1 MLNMRITRRGT
12 PGDFLAPIMLNL
24 SKRKAAMAF
33 PAVEGMAP
41 LPFTSEV
48 RARTDGI
55 YERMKGVIPAVE
67 WPLFAPEIDAIL
79 RLKRERNAIVLA
91 HNYQTPE
98 IFHGVADIVGDSLA
112 LARRDRKSVVS
123 GKSVSVRVDL
133 GGAR

>member
-33 PAVEGMAP
+33 PALEEMAP

-67 WPLFAPEIDAIL
+67 WPLFAPEI
-79 RLKRERNAIVLA
+79 
-91 HNYQTPE
+91 
-98 IFHGVADIVGDSLA
+98 ADILISEERRVG
-112 LARRDRKSVVS
+112 KEC
-123 GKSVSVRVDL
+123 
-133 GGAR
+133 GGTCRSRWSSCHSTKKHN